1 MKKSIMTKAKFVKW
15 LKKIKMLY
23 HKDIQIVNKDMKR
36 YWLLIFRKRKTKS
49 QWDTHYTST
58 H

>member
-1 MKKSIMTKAKFVKW
+1 MTKANFFKW
-15 LKKIKMLY
+15 LKKIKMPY

-49 QWDTHYTST
+49 Q
-58 H
+58 